1 MKLSTR
7 GRYALV
13 AMVDLAT
20 HEQKGMISIQEISER
35 QSISLPY
42 LEQLFGKLR
51 RQDLVASLRGP
62 NGGYQ
67 LSRPPKEIRIGQIL
81 DAVEE
86 TMDALTT
93 GAGARGA
100 ASGTREQSLS
110 NRLWES
116 LSANNYL
123 FLHRTT
129 LADVLSDAL
138 TPCPALPA
146 LYVIGDA

>member
-1 MKLSTR
+1 MRLSTR

-13 AMVDLAT
+13 AMVDLAS
-20 HEQKGMISIQEISER
+20 HQAEGMVSIYEISER

-42 LEQLFGKLR
+42 LEQLLGKLR
-51 RQDLVASLRGP
+51 RRDLVLSLRGRK
-62 NGGYQ
+62 GGYQ
-67 LSRPPKEIRIGQIL
+67 LSRCPKDIRIGEIL

-93 GAGARGA
+93 GAGAKGA
-100 ASGTREQSLS
+100 LSGTHEQLLS
-110 NRLWES
+110 NRLWEG
-116 LSANNYL
+116 LSANIHL

-129 LADVLSDAL
+129 LEDVMANSL

-146 LYVIGDA
+146 LCAFDDV